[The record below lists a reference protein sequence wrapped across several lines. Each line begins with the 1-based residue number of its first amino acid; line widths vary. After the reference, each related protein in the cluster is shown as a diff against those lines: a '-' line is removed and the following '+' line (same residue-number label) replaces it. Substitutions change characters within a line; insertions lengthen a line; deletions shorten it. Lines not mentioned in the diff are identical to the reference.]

1 MIWLASLHCTDVSP
15 SAELLCN
22 KVHIKLYKSHKC
34 KKMCTTDG
42 SLLRNRE
49 HHKQNFGFEL
59 CSFMIFLN
67 PQEILQEE
75 NKIKCHKF

>member
-1 MIWLASLHCTDVSP
+1 MIWLGSLHCTDVSP

-49 HHKQNFGFEL
+49 HHKQNF
-59 CSFMIFLN
+59 
-67 PQEILQEE
+67 
-75 NKIKCHKF
+75 